1 MPSPDRKAGS
11 TTPDRLIQAAVSLV
25 AREGMSAATTAA
37 IAQMAGFA
45 EGTLYRHF
53 DSKDD
58 LLIAAYRE
66 MKGSIFLEAARGVDP
81 SLPPAER
88 LKRTWLAIYA
98 AYRSNLD
105 AFRFGERFK
114 ESPLAEREGGEVSRT
129 IVAMFSEL
137 LAEGVASGEFKDLP
151 AELLIA
157 LCVAPIYF
165 LLRTETSGRRW
176 HDDELEAAADAILD
190 GWRK

>member
-1 MPSPDRKAGS
+1 MPAPHHTAAP
-11 TTPDRLIQAAVSLV
+11 TTRDRLIAAAIGLV
-25 AREGMSAATTAA
+25 ARDGMAAATTAA
-37 IAQMAGFA
+37 IAQQAGFA

-53 DSKDD
+53 DSKDE
-58 LLIAAYRE
+58 LLIAAYRQ
-66 MKGSIFLEAARGVDP
+66 MKGSIFLEAARGVDRR
-81 SLPPAER
+81 LPPGER
-88 LKRTWLAIYA
+88 LKQTWLAIYG
-98 AYRSNLD
+98 AYRTDLN

-137 LAEGVASGEFKDLP
+137 RAEGVASGEFKELP

-165 LLRTETSGRRW
+165 LLRTEINLRPWTQR
-176 HDDELEAAADAILD
+176 ELEAAAGAVLD
-190 GWRK
+190 SWRK